1 MRRFYGG
8 RRINASGG
16 VCESANA
23 GGVQSSNTAPHFGH
37 FTSVSST
44 SAPQF
49 VQVNAVALAAL
60 PPNVSGGFARSFGS
74 SVEVSFAFS
83 ADRASALVRALRWR
97 VVYHHRKRMAKYV
110 TTARMVTW
118 ESPVT
123 YRKKP

>member
-1 MRRFYGG
+1 M
-8 RRINASGG
+8 
-16 VCESANA
+16 CESANA

-83 ADRASALVRALRWR
+83 ADRASALVRASRWR

-110 TTARMVTW
+110 TTARMVSW
-118 ESPVT
+118 EIAVT
-123 YRKKP
+123 YRNQP

>member
-1 MRRFYGG
+1 MGRFYGG

-23 GGVQSSNTAPHFGH
+23 GGAQSSNTAPHFGH
-37 FTSVSST
+37 FASVSST

-83 ADRASALVRALRWR
+83 VELLSASVPASRCR
-97 VVYHHRKRMAKYV
+97 VVHH
-110 TTARMVTW
+110 
-118 ESPVT
+118 
-123 YRKKP
+123 

>member
-1 MRRFYGG
+1 M
-8 RRINASGG
+8 G
-16 VCESANA
+16 VCESVNA

-37 FTSVSST
+37 FASVSST

-83 ADRASALVRALRWR
+83 VVPVTSLVRASRWL
-97 VVYHHRKRMAKYV
+97 VVYHHRRRIATYV

-118 ESPVT
+118 ESPVI
-123 YRKKP
+123 